1 MDILKDLFF
10 PPYDPLGL
18 FVIALLALCIIYLV
32 SVVEVSRE
40 NAGIARFFEL
50 HEVKEG
56 KVIKYGFTSGASYVT
71 NATLIPGVFAVP
83 IPHLHQGLDTYT
95 ITLECWSGSLHFLAT
110 YRIPAMDY
118 EEREKGAVIQVDPD
132 WEPTGYQLI

>member
-1 MDILKDLFF
+1 MDILRDLFL
-10 PPYDPLGL
+10 PPYEPLD
-18 FVIALLALCIIYLV
+18 FFAIALLALCVIYLV
-32 SVVEVSRE
+32 CIVEVSRE

-50 HEVKEG
+50 HEVKAG
-56 KVIKYGFTSGASYVT
+56 KVIKYGFTSGTTYVT

-95 ITLECWSGSLHFLAT
+95 ITLECWSDSLHFLAT
-110 YRIPAMDY
+110 YQIPAMDY
-118 EEREKGAVIQVDPD
+118 KEREKGAVIQVDPD

>member
-10 PPYDPLGL
+10 PPYDPLDL
-18 FVIALLALCIIYLV
+18 FVIALLALCIMYFVFLV
-32 SVVEVSRE
+32 GTSRE
-40 NAGIARFFEL
+40 NAGIARFFER
-50 HEVKEG
+50 HEVKTG
-56 KVIKYGFTSGASYVT
+56 RVIKYGFTSGASYVT

-83 IPHLHQGLDTYT
+83 IPHLHQGLDIYT

-110 YRIPAMDY
+110 YRVPAMDY
-118 EEREKGAVIQVDPD
+118 EEREKGAVIPIDPD

>member
-1 MDILKDLFF
+1 MDILKDLFL

-18 FVIALLALCIIYLV
+18 FVIALLALCIIYFV
-32 SVVEVSRE
+32 SLVEVSRE

-50 HEVKEG
+50 HKVKEG
-56 KVIKYGFTSGASYVT
+56 KVIKYGFTSGASYIT
-71 NATLIPGVFAVP
+71 NATLIPGMFAVP
-83 IPHLHQGLDTYT
+83 IPHFHQGLDTYT

-110 YRIPAMDY
+110 YQIPAMDY
-118 EEREKGAVIQVDPD
+118 KEREKGAGIQVDPD